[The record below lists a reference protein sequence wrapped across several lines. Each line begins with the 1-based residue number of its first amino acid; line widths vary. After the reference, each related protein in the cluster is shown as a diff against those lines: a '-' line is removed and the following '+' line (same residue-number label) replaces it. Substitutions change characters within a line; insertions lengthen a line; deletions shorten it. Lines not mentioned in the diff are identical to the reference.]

1 MAADRSILGGLA
13 MLALDDPDRRAAE
26 SHADACPPCRRA
38 LDEAARTLSLL
49 DAAVELAPVD
59 ALSVHA
65 RAHSAVLAEWDAAPS
80 RVTSAEAVPS
90 SPSLAIPIAAAV
102 AAAWAV
108 FMGSIRARA
117 GEGAMWSVA
126 AAALASVGA
135 LYVVGRDRLAL
146 GLAVAGSVAFAF
158 TVGHAGPLDTGVG
171 IACALHELGTAMA
184 PLFVAGALAAT
195 GRASISPTG
204 FAAAAAAG
212 ALAGQGV
219 LHLACPDA
227 QALPHLM
234 VFHVGAVLVA
244 AAALVFS
251 LTHDSMRSG
260 RITAWLHPE
269 AHASGV
275 ALQAE
280 QAKIAIGSG
289 GLTGLGL
296 GDGMQKH
303 GFLPEIQSDFIFANI
318 GEELG
323 LVATLFVLLAFLTIT
338 ICGLFIALRARDQF
352 GCLLAVGITSL
363 ISYQAIINIG
373 VVTSLLPNKGLAL
386 PFISAGG
393 SSLLAMLM
401 GVGILLSVAR
411 QAVPVKITPSDF
423 VANDNPFAAKA
434 A

>member
-1 MAADRSILGGLA
+1 MKVAVTTLA
-13 MLALDDPDRRAAE
+13 F
-26 SHADACPPCRRA
+26 C
-38 LDEAARTLSLL
+38 
-49 DAAVELAPVD
+49 
-59 ALSVHA
+59 
-65 RAHSAVLAEWDAAPS
+65 
-80 RVTSAEAVPS
+80 VTS
-90 SPSLAIPIAAAV
+90 L
-102 AAAWAV
+102 
-108 FMGSIRARA
+108 
-117 GEGAMWSVA
+117 
-126 AAALASVGA
+126 
-135 LYVVGRDRLAL
+135 LAL
-146 GLAVAGSVAFAF
+146 GLVMLYSSSMVMVDKHTHSEIGAHMLQMQLLWCILGFIACVTLAALDYEVLKKFALPVFVGSLFLSALVF
-158 TVGHAGPLDTGVG
+158 VPHVG
-171 IACALHELGTAMA
+171 INLNGAHRWIRLPGATFQPSEIVKITLIVMLAWYGDYSQRKMNTFKRGIIIPGVIIAAALGLIFIEPDRGTTI
-184 PLFVAGALAAT
+184 LLAAVSGT
-195 GRASISPTG
+195 MLMI
-204 FAAAAAAG
+204 AG
-212 ALAGQGV
+212 VRWLHVIPPVLA
-219 LHLACPDA
+219 
-227 QALPHLM
+227 
-234 VFHVGAVLVA
+234 A
-244 AAALVFS
+244 AAALVYS

-269 AHASGV
+269 AHAGGA

-323 LVATLFVLLAFLTIT
+323 LVATLLVVLAFLVIT
-338 ICGLFIALRARDQF
+338 ICGLFIALRSRDQF

-411 QAVPVKITPSDF
+411 QAVPAKISATDF
-423 VANDNPFAAKA
+423 VTNDNPFAAKA

>member
-1 MAADRSILGGLA
+1 MKVAVTTLA
-13 MLALDDPDRRAAE
+13 F
-26 SHADACPPCRRA
+26 C
-38 LDEAARTLSLL
+38 
-49 DAAVELAPVD
+49 
-59 ALSVHA
+59 
-65 RAHSAVLAEWDAAPS
+65 
-80 RVTSAEAVPS
+80 VTS
-90 SPSLAIPIAAAV
+90 L
-102 AAAWAV
+102 
-108 FMGSIRARA
+108 
-117 GEGAMWSVA
+117 
-126 AAALASVGA
+126 
-135 LYVVGRDRLAL
+135 LAL
-146 GLAVAGSVAFAF
+146 GLVMLYSSSMVMVDKHTHSEIGARMLQMQLLWCALGLVACVTLASLDYERLKKFALPVFVGSLFLAALVFVPHIGINLNGAHRWIRLPGATFQPSEIIKIALIVMLAWYGDYSQRKMNAFKRGIIIPGIIIAVA
-158 TVGHAGPLDTGVG
+158 
-171 IACALHELGTAMA
+171 LGLIFIEPDRGTTI
-184 PLFVAGALAAT
+184 LLAAVSGT
-195 GRASISPTG
+195 MLMI
-204 FAAAAAAG
+204 AG
-212 ALAGQGV
+212 V
-219 LHLACPDA
+219 RWLHVIP
-227 QALPHLM
+227 P
-234 VFHVGAVLVA
+234 VFVA

-323 LVATLFVLLAFLTIT
+323 LIATLLVVLAFLIIT

-352 GCLLAVGITSL
+352 GCLLAVGVTSL

-393 SSLLAMLM
+393 SSMLAMLM
-401 GVGILLSVAR
+401 GIGILLSVAR
-411 QAVPVKITPSDF
+411 QAVPPKISASDF
-423 VANDNPFAAKA
+423 VTNDNPFAAKA

>member
-1 MAADRSILGGLA
+1 MKVAVTTLA
-13 MLALDDPDRRAAE
+13 F
-26 SHADACPPCRRA
+26 C
-38 LDEAARTLSLL
+38 
-49 DAAVELAPVD
+49 
-59 ALSVHA
+59 
-65 RAHSAVLAEWDAAPS
+65 
-80 RVTSAEAVPS
+80 VTS
-90 SPSLAIPIAAAV
+90 L
-102 AAAWAV
+102 
-108 FMGSIRARA
+108 
-117 GEGAMWSVA
+117 
-126 AAALASVGA
+126 
-135 LYVVGRDRLAL
+135 LAL
-146 GLAVAGSVAFAF
+146 GLVMLYSSSMVMVDKHTHSEIGAHMLQMQLLWCVLGFIACVTLASLDYELLKKFALPVFVGSLFLAALVFIPHVGINLNGAHRWIRLPGATFQPSEIVKIALIVMLAWYGDYSQRKMNTFKRGIIIPGIIIAVA
-158 TVGHAGPLDTGVG
+158 
-171 IACALHELGTAMA
+171 LGLIFIEPDRGTTI
-184 PLFVAGALAAT
+184 LLAAVSGT
-195 GRASISPTG
+195 MLMI
-204 FAAAAAAG
+204 AG
-212 ALAGQGV
+212 V
-219 LHLACPDA
+219 RWLHVIP
-227 QALPHLM
+227 P
-234 VFHVGAVLVA
+234 VLVA

-269 AHASGV
+269 AHANGV

-323 LVATLFVLLAFLTIT
+323 LVATLLVVLAFLIIT

-393 SSLLAMLM
+393 SSMLAMLM

-411 QAVPVKITPSDF
+411 QAVPAKISASDF
-423 VANDNPFAAKA
+423 VTNENPFAAKA